1 MNSVSMKS
9 VKTVEEELPKITPDS
24 VTVNAEFHL
33 WREIFVRLPVDVTW
47 LVVHEQP
54 TCFRAVQKNVHTSL
68 RVHDRVWL
76 MTHDESEL
84 GFGIVSVATGEKV
97 QLAGFKKHSFKGR
110 DSTAEW
116 ADDKY
121 RVLWSGSGW
130 VIERKSDGIKMKPG
144 SYSTI
149 EQAKAQVRTLYPIKM
164 ESNK

>member
-1 MNSVSMKS
+1 MNSVSM
-9 VKTVEEELPKITPDS
+9 KTVEEELPKIKTDG
-24 VTVNAEFHL
+24 VTINAEHQL
-33 WREIFVRLPVDVTW
+33 WRELFVRLPADVTW
-47 LVVHEQP
+47 SVLNEQP
-54 TCFRAVQKNVHTSL
+54 TCWRAVQKNVHCSL

-76 MTHDESEL
+76 MAHDESEL
-84 GFGIVSVATGEKV
+84 GFGIVCTATGEKV

-130 VIERKSDGIKMKPG
+130 VIERKSDGVRMKPG

-149 EQAKAQVRTLYPIKM
+149 ELAKAQVRTLYPIKM
-164 ESNK
+164 ESNR